1 MPKYGKLFASIII
14 CEGAGFIGSFFTI
27 PAISIWYA
35 TLVKPSFAPPNFIF
49 GPVWTVLYLLMGI
62 SLYLVW
68 EKKDKRRVIRGKG
81 LQFFALQLGLNV
93 LWSAMFFGQKSPALG
108 LLVIVLLW
116 VAIFQTIKFFG
127 KINTAASYLLYP
139 YLLWVSFA
147 AVLNFMIWQLN
158 R

>member
-1 MPKYGKLFASIII
+1 MLYKKLAEFYKEAS
-14 CEGAGFIGSFFTI
+14 EN
-27 PAISIWYA
+27 
-35 TLVKPSFAPPNFIF
+35 PSRLKKTEILAKFLREIHEQDKD
-49 GPVWTVLYLLMGI
+49 VLYLLMGI